1 MRYLLN
7 VAYLLVLIVLSP
19 WLIYTAIRKG
29 EYRSGWAAK
38 IFGRVPLRTGQ
49 GPCVWLHAVS
59 VGEVNMLAPL
69 LIQLEREHPG
79 LDCVIS
85 TTRRTGYLL
94 ARQKYAPRPVFYC
107 PLDFSWAVRRAM
119 RCIRPNLLVLTESEL
134 WPNLILAARQHGAQ
148 VAVINGRISQR
159 SARNYAYVR
168 GLTGTMLRRLNLIAV
183 QNEEYARRFL
193 ELGACPTTVRI
204 TGSIKFDHAQTD
216 RENPRTRQLAALAG
230 IRQDDIVFLAGS
242 TQDPEEQMAL
252 DTYRELSVEFPGLRL
267 IITPRHPERFE
278 TVAKLLD
285 RSQVQWQRRSELQ
298 AGGEPS
304 PVRILLVDSV
314 GELGFWWGTARIAFV
329 GGSMGRRGGQN
340 MIEPAAYG
348 AAVCFGPH
356 TRNFRD
362 VVELLLDNDAA
373 TVIRNQHELNE
384 FVRRCLAEP
393 PFAAGLGTRASGLV
407 GQQRGACERT
417 CRLLGRLLEPSGQ
430 RRDET

>member
-7 VAYLLVLIVLSP
+7 VVYLLVLIVLSP
-19 WLIYTAIRKG
+19 WLIYAAIRKG
-29 EYRSGWAAK
+29 EYRSGWSAK
-38 IFGRVPLRTGQ
+38 FFGRVPLRTGQ
-49 GPCVWLHAVS
+49 GPCIWLHAVS

-85 TTRRTGYLL
+85 TTRRSGYLL

-119 RCIRPNLLVLTESEL
+119 RRIRPHLLVLTESEL
-134 WPNLILAARQHGAQ
+134 WPNLILAAQQHGAR
-148 VAVINGRISQR
+148 VAVINGRLSQR

-168 GLTGTMLRRLNLIAV
+168 GMLRAMLRRLNLIAV
-183 QNEEYARRFL
+183 QNEEYAQRFL
-193 ELGACPTTVRI
+193 DLGACPKTVEI
-204 TGSIKFDHAQTD
+204 TGSIKFDHAQSD

-230 IRQDDIVFLAGS
+230 IQQDDALFLAGS
-242 TQDPEEQMAL
+242 TQSPEEAMVL
-252 DTYRELSVEFPGLRL
+252 ETYRELSTEFPRLRL

-278 TVAKLLD
+278 AVAKLLD
-285 RSQVQWQRRSELQ
+285 RAQIPWQRRSELL
-298 AGGEPS
+298 ADRGPS
-304 PVRILLVDSV
+304 PARILLVDSV
-314 GELGFWWGTARIAFV
+314 GELGSWWGTAHIAFV

-362 VVELLLDNDAA
+362 VVAMMLQHDAA
-373 TVIRNQHELNE
+373 TVVHDQRELTE
-384 FVRRCLAEP
+384 FVRRCLVDP
-393 PFAAGLGTRASGLV
+393 SFATGLGARASALV
-407 GQQRGACERT
+407 AQQRGACDRT
-417 CRLLGRLLEPSGQ
+417 CRLLGQLLEPSGQ
-430 RRDET
+430 HRDEM